1 MDGMLCLALCLAPS
15 FQASQVEKK
24 PEVAVKPVAKLP
36 TEYDAGKIEFYI
48 RQAAQ
53 EQGFVGL
60 EMVVIR
66 NGKPSL
72 GFGFGKS
79 LAKELKNAKDLTPD
93 EPLAI
98 GSVSKQFTCAAL
110 LLLAQDGKLAPTDKV
125 SRWYPDLTNANTV
138 TLLDLMNHTSGY
150 TDYYPLDF
158 VDRRLAKPILPDDL
172 IRQYAIGKVDFE
184 PGAKYSL
191 SLIHI

>member
-36 TEYDAGKIEFYI
+36 TEYDAGKIEFHI

-79 LAKELKNAKDLTPD
+79 LAKD
-93 EPLAI
+93 I
-98 GSVSKQFTCAAL
+98 
-110 LLLAQDGKLAPTDKV
+110 V
-125 SRWYPDLTNANTV
+125 SRSKTIGICAQIGGRGRGDRETACRSSINPTLFVPTV
-138 TLLDLMNHTSGY
+138 GITGTPS
-150 TDYYPLDF
+150 F
-158 VDRRLAKPILPDDL
+158 SRR
-172 IRQYAIGKVDFE
+172 AIKSMITPFSSARSTMFKATTTGICSSSICATK
-184 PGAKYSL
+184 
-191 SLIHI
+191 